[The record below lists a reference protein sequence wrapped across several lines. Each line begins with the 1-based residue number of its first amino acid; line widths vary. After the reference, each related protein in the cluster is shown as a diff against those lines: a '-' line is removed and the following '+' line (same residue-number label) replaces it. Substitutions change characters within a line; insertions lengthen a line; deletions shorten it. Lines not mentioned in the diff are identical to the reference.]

1 MSQVD
6 TDSIRRTAEWLKL
19 QSVTSNGDQN
29 AYVTKKD
36 LENLKNNVAKA
47 IAEIADAM
55 DG

>member
-6 TDSIRRTAEWLKL
+6 TDSIRSTAEWLKL

-36 LENLKNNVAKA
+36 LENLRDNVAKA
-47 IAEIADAM
+47 ITVIADAM